1 MQPGKLPPDVLA
13 RLVASALVDDPRVI
27 VGPRVGEDAA
37 AVDLG
42 DGRVLVLKSDPI
54 TFASDLIGWYA
65 VHVNANDVATMGA
78 KPAFFLATLLLP
90 ETFEEAAIAPI
101 FDQIRDACAGV
112 GAVLVGGHTEVTH
125 GITAPILAGSMVGEA
140 TRDRLILTA
149 GARPGDV
156 LLLTKGIAI
165 EGTSVL
171 GRDAAPVLAAAGV
184 PPTTIEAAARL
195 LESPG
200 ISVVKDCAILAGAA
214 DVHAMHD
221 PTEGGLAAAL
231 YEMSLACG
239 AGLEVDLDA
248 VTVLPET
255 QTVAGAL
262 GLDPLAMLASGAL
275 LAAVSPE
282 TADGALDALRESGI
296 AAAAIGRVTQPGD
309 AVILKAPEGKR
320 RLGPT
325 YQDEVARFLATLE
338 E

>member
-1 MQPGKLPPDVLA
+1 
-13 RLVASALVDDPRVI
+13 
-27 VGPRVGEDAA
+27 
-37 AVDLG
+37 
-42 DGRVLVLKSDPI
+42 
-54 TFASDLIGWYA
+54 
-65 VHVNANDVATMGA
+65 
-78 KPAFFLATLLLP
+78 
-90 ETFEEAAIAPI
+90 
-101 FDQIRDACAGV
+101 
-112 GAVLVGGHTEVTH
+112 
-125 GITAPILAGSMVGEA
+125 
-140 TRDRLILTA
+140 
-149 GARPGDV
+149 
-156 LLLTKGIAI
+156 
-165 EGTSVL
+165 
-171 GRDAAPVLAAAGV
+171 AAPALAAAGV
-184 PPTTIEAAARL
+184 PPTTIEAAGRL

-309 AVILKAPEGKR
+309 AVIL
-320 RLGPT
+320 
-325 YQDEVARFLATLE
+325 
-338 E
+338 